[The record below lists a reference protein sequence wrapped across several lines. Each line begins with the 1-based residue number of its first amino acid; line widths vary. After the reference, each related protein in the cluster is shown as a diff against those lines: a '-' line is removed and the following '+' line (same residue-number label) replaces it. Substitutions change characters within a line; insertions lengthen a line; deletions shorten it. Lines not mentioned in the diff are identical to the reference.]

1 MKQRRI
7 SLLSNLNQ
15 HYKFSI
21 QCPDYVQPKLS
32 FLLLEKAVGETP
44 TAEKNILIQNKR
56 TVQKTKSNTRE
67 KRKASKGEGK
77 AKKAMQE
84 AIRPIY
90 SRPVYDL
97 LCICSLNKMCN

>member
-44 TAEKNILIQNKR
+44 TAEKKYIN
-56 TVQKTKSNTRE
+56 
-67 KRKASKGEGK
+67 SK
-77 AKKAMQE
+77 
-84 AIRPIY
+84 
-90 SRPVYDL
+90 
-97 LCICSLNKMCN
+97 